1 MRFAIVMVAK
11 RCELIMYFIEWP
23 FNKNKNKP
31 LRRNPDKKTNRLIY
45 SNIGVSFRET
55 VPLSKKLVLAT
66 YVSI

>member
-1 MRFAIVMVAK
+1 
-11 RCELIMYFIEWP
+11 MYFIEWP

-55 VPLSKKLVLAT
+55 VPLNNAFTKNEELMIYRIYTHQNYCTA
-66 YVSI
+66 